1 MSCFVVAAV
10 VGGVVGGVGGLLLL
24 LLLVLVAIFFLLLA
38 RRKKKEE
45 KLRLAE
51 QWSDEETDTEM
62 DEFSGSESSMLHSS
76 AAGMAIRRLSITDLE
91 TSNISFEPQVSR
103 LASVPTIARVRHSL
117 V

>member
-1 MSCFVVAAV
+1 MSCFDAAAV

-24 LLLVLVAIFFLLLA
+24 LLLVLLAILFLLLA
-38 RRKKKEE
+38 RRKKKEQ

-51 QWSDEETDTEM
+51 QWSDEETETEM
-62 DEFSGSESSMLHSS
+62 DEFSGSESSVLHSS
-76 AAGMAIRRLSITDLE
+76 AAGAAIRRLSITDLE

-103 LASVPTIARVRHSL
+103 PAPAPTIARVPRIL